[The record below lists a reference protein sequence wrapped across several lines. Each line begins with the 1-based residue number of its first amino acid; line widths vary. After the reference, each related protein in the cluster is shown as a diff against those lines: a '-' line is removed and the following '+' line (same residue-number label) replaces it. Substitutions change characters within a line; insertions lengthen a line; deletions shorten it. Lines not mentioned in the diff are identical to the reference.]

1 MSTPLPHLLQPLR
14 VAGVTLPQRMVMGAR
29 HTRLAVAI

>member
-14 VAGVTLPQRMVMGAR
+14 VAGVALPHRMVMGAM